1 MPKTNIKTT
10 TKTKVID
17 YEQYKRRP
25 LSSNSRGSDKPMEY
39 NTSAKVRIKTQLEM
53 IPLEFDIDHQDI
65 KHKLREILSKGMQKV
80 QRTQRQKCELK
91 QADLEVR
98 VNVNNK

>member
-25 LSSNSRGSDKPMEY
+25 LSSNSRGSDKITEY

-65 KHKLREILSKGMQKV
+65 KHKLREILNKGMQKV
-80 QRTQRQKCELK
+80 QHTQRQEFEIK
-91 QADLEVR
+91 QTDLEVR
-98 VNVNNK
+98 VNVNH